1 MKKRLD
7 ADSSFCRSSNLSE
20 IARLITGTR
29 WSGPAFFGLKAK
41 QSNVSGNL
49 AGERLAPDCALRH
62 QVLTA
67 EKFRGP
73 FPPKWSRDYEWR
85 SDRRSSRVSMT
96 PPEKLKSVGATPV
109 IKRAPR
115 LNVRFCMPH

>member
-67 EKFRGP
+67 EKFRRP
-73 FPPKWSRDYEWR
+73 FPRNGLEITSGDPTA
-85 SDRRSSRVSMT
+85 VQA
-96 PPEKLKSVGATPV
+96 G
-109 IKRAPR
+109 
-115 LNVRFCMPH
+115 FQ